1 MSEVFAQ
8 VLLPLA
14 LDEAFTYR
22 AEEEIE
28 IGDVVKVQ
36 FGRKEIWGVVVE
48 IKKSAPE
55 KLAEAKIKK
64 ILAINSRVKFSKNQ
78 LKFIEVIA
86 TYNLASRGLVLRA
99 FIGILNSDKTK
110 KLSKGLEQK
119 IEPEKYKVLIFDGK
133 HYHATG
139 YCNKHERR
147 VICIFNFITEDD
159 R

>member
-1 MSEVFAQ
+1 MSEFFAQ

-14 LDEAFTYR
+14 LDEAFTYK
-22 AEEEIE
+22 AEEEVE

-36 FGRKEIWGVVVE
+36 FGRKEIWGVIVE

-64 ILAINSRVKFSKNQ
+64 ILVINSRVKFSKNQ

-119 IEPEKYKVLIFDGK
+119 IEPEKFSLRKFSQ
-133 HYHATG
+133 
-139 YCNKHERR
+139 
-147 VICIFNFITEDD
+147 IFNFSQNLQDNNKNSI
-159 R
+159 